1 MGEGGRWEAGGRL
14 YLPIGCLEQLR
25 VQEVLVIGLDNTGGL
40 KRHLTSTG
48 VNIRSIP
55 PMGPIVSIV
64 TLHGWQNQL

>member
-1 MGEGGRWEAGGRL
+1 MKGAGGKLEAGYTFQL
-14 YLPIGCLEQLR
+14 DCLEQLR
-25 VQEVLVIGLDNTGGL
+25 VQEVLVIGPDNTGGL